1 MNHIKHYKVLHFT
14 IFYALFV
21 CVVATPL
28 PLTAE
33 DASGQSNAQT
43 NAQTNAEVQEA
54 VSSWKSQAELGFV
67 KTSGNTKTSSTN
79 IKFDVT
85 NEREK
90 WRHNVH
96 LEGYSTETDGITSAE
111 RYQFSEKSDYKF
123 NEFDYLFFRTD
134 YDKDRFGGFEYQAT
148 FSLGYGR
155 RLLNKDT
162 MTFDVE
168 IGPGIRYSKV
178 EFFETEKESLLRVAA
193 KYNWDITESSK
204 FTQELA
210 YDEGEELTVSKSIT
224 TLQAN
229 IQSNLAMKLTHTV
242 KHNSVVPLGAKK
254 TDTETA
260 VTLVYLF

>member
-1 MNHIKHYKVLHFT
+1 MNHIKHDKVLHFT

-21 CVVATPL
+21 CVVAIPL

-43 NAQTNAEVQEA
+43 NTEEQKA

-79 IKFDVT
+79 IKFDIT
-85 NEREK
+85 NEGEK

-96 LEGYSTETDGITSAE
+96 IEGYSTKTDNITSAE

-123 NEFDYLFFRTD
+123 NEFDYLFLRTD
-134 YDKDRFGGFEYQAT
+134 YDKDRFGGFEYQAS

-168 IGPGIRYSKV
+168 IGPGIRYSQV
-178 EFFETEKESLLRVAA
+178 ILFETEKESLLRVAA
-193 KYNWDITESSK
+193 KYNWDITENSK
-204 FTQELA
+204 FTQEFA
-210 YDEGEELTVSKSIT
+210 YDEGEDLTVSKSIT

-229 IQSNLAMKLTHTV
+229 IQSNLAMKWTHTV
-242 KHNSVVPLGAKK
+242 KHNSVVPLGVKK
-254 TDTETA
+254 TATETA